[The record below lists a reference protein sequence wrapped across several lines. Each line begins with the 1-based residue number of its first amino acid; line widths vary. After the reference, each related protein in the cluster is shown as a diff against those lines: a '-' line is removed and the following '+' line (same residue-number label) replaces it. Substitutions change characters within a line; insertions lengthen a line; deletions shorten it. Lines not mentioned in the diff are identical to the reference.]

1 MVNHA
6 SVPTELTDHFCQ
18 THFSVH
24 EKRNE
29 RYKRLKVEKTGIPEK
44 EKEEGVGEGKGTRI
58 REDKGHGTREGGREE
73 RVGEEAWRMG
83 NWPEEPRG

>member
-1 MVNHA
+1 M
-6 SVPTELTDHFCQ
+6 
-18 THFSVH
+18 
-24 EKRNE
+24 
-29 RYKRLKVEKTGIPEK
+29 GIPEK

-58 REDKGHGTREGGREE
+58 REGKGHGTREGGREE